1 MRSRISFLVAGAALL
16 FAALGQQPVV
26 AADAKAGWYSKI
38 VDTDTVM
45 QYAVIPKRDDV
56 VIVDSRPAGKY
67 DEGHVPTAIGI
78 PDRKFDKMTD
88 MLPVDKSTPLVFY
101 CGGLKCPLSHKSAF
115 KAEKAGY
122 TNIQVYAAGY
132 PDWIAKGNLGSV
144 SAAYVKKLLDKK
156 ADVVIIDA
164 RPERKFKE
172 GHVPTAI
179 NIPDRK
185 FAKMTALLPEDKKT
199 PLLFYCGGLKCPL
212 SPKSAAKAVKLGYT
226 KVKLFQVGYPAWKA
240 AYDAPKP
247 AAAVPQASVVA
258 IDTGKETDTI
268 TVASFEKILKAAP
281 QSVLMLDVRDP
292 SEYAGGH
299 FKPAVNMTVDEVEE
313 KVAEL
318 PSGKPIVFVC
328 STGTRSAEAFDI
340 VKMAR
345 NDVEAY
351 FLDAN
356 VDFAKDGSYTI
367 TPNVH

>member
-1 MRSRISFLVAGAALL
+1 MRPRISFLVAGAALL
-16 FAALGQQPVV
+16 FAALGQQSVV

-67 DEGHVPTAIGI
+67 DEGHVPAAIGI

-88 MLPVDKSTPLVFY
+88 MLPADKSTPLVFY

-185 FAKMTALLPEDKKT
+185 FAKMTGLLPEDKKT
-199 PLLFYCGGLKCPL
+199 PLVFYCGGLKCPL

-226 KVKLFQVGYPAWKA
+226 KVKLFQAGYPAWKA

-247 AAAVPQASVVA
+247 AAAVPQAGVVA

-281 QSVLMLDVRDP
+281 ESVLMLDVRDP
-292 SEYAGGH
+292 SEYEGGH

-318 PSGKPIVFVC
+318 PTGKPIVFVC

-340 VKMAR
+340 VKMER

>member
-1 MRSRISFLVAGAALL
+1 MRPRTSVMIAGAALL
-16 FAALGQQPVV
+16 FAALGQQSAV
-26 AADAKAGWYSKI
+26 AADANAGWYSKI
-38 VDTDTVM
+38 VDTETVM

-67 DEGHVPTAIGI
+67 DEGHVPVAVGI

-88 MLPVDKSTPLVFY
+88 LLPADKSTPLVFY

-122 TNIQVYAAGY
+122 TNVQVYAAGY
-132 PDWIAKGNLGSV
+132 PDWIAEGNLGSV

-156 ADVVIIDA
+156 AGVVIVDA
-164 RPERKFKE
+164 RPERVFKE

-185 FAKMTALLPEDKKT
+185 FAKMTGLLPEDKKT
-199 PLLFYCGGLKCPL
+199 PLIFYCGGLKCPL
-212 SPKSAAKAVKLGYT
+212 SPKSAAKAVELGYT
-226 KVKLFQVGYPAWKA
+226 DVKLFQAGYPAWQE
-240 AYDAPKP
+240 AYAPKP
-247 AAAVPQASVVA
+247 AAAAPKAGAVA
-258 IDTGKETDTI
+258 ITTGKETDTI
-268 TVASFEKILKAAP
+268 TVASFEEILKVAP
-281 QSVLMLDVRDP
+281 ESVLMLDVRDP
-292 SEYAGGH
+292 SEFEGGH

-318 PSGKPIVFVC
+318 PTDRPIVFVC

-345 NDVEAY
+345 NDVEVY
-351 FLDAN
+351 FLDAY
-356 VDFAKDGSYTI
+356 VDYAKDGSYTI

>member
-1 MRSRISFLVAGAALL
+1 MRSRTSVLVAGAALL
-16 FAALGQQPVV
+16 FVALGPQSAG

-38 VDTDTVM
+38 VDTDAVM

-56 VIVDSRPAGKY
+56 LIVDSRPVGKY
-67 DEGHVPTAIGI
+67 DEGHVPVAVSI
-78 PDRKFDKMTD
+78 PDRKFGKMTD
-88 MLPVDKSTPLVFY
+88 ILPTDKSTRLVFY

-122 TNIQVYAAGY
+122 TNVQVYAAGY
-132 PDWIAKGNLGSV
+132 PDWIAKGNLGSI

-156 ADVVIIDA
+156 AGVVIVDA

-185 FAKMTALLPEDKKT
+185 FAKMTGLLPEDKKT
-199 PLLFYCGGLKCPL
+199 PLIFYCGGLKCPL

-226 KVKLFQVGYPAWKA
+226 DVKLFQAGYPAWKE
-240 AYDAPKP
+240 AYGPKP
-247 AAAVPQASVVA
+247 AAALPQAGVVA
-258 IDTGKETDTI
+258 IDTGKESDTI
-268 TVASFEKILKAAP
+268 TIASFEKILKDAP

-292 SEYAGGH
+292 SEFKGGH

-313 KVAEL
+313 GVDEL
-318 PSGKPIVFVC
+318 PTGKPIVFVC
-328 STGTRSAEAFDI
+328 ATGTRSAEAFDI

-345 NDVEAY
+345 DDVEVY

-356 VDFAKDGSYTI
+356 VEYASDGSYKI
-367 TPNVH
+367 TANVH